1 MSLAEKVSEFIQK
14 NNLIT
19 PGETILAAVSGG
31 PDSTALS
38 LILHS
43 LQKKLK
49 TTVVIFH
56 LDHMV
61 RKNSYKDTIFVEE
74 LAEKLGAQFLTYR
87 YDVAA
92 YAKQKKLSLQ
102 EAAREVRYNLLA
114 DAANKTGA
122 AKIATGHQAN
132 DQIETF
138 FLRLL
143 RGAALTGLKSIPVKR
158 DAIIR
163 PLLNISRREI
173 LDYLQEQNQPY
184 LTDPSNIKPVYL
196 RNRVRSQLLPV
207 LESLNPTYQSVL
219 LNNINL
225 INEEEQLL
233 ELLSTE
239 LAENL
244 ITQEGNFTV
253 IEAASFDGLAA
264 SLKRRLIRR
273 AILNVKGDL
282 RAIESKHIGQITEN
296 YSKFGFSL
304 ELPGDLLFYRD
315 YKVLRIGRKEYFRPV
330 KLIEH
335 HLKIGRSIELK
346 PTGSVIEASLS
357 KKCESSAFIAC
368 LDYAKI
374 EPPLKVRS
382 RQAGDRFQPL
392 GNKGSKKLQDYFV
405 DNKVPKFSRDSIA
418 VIEDK
423 EKIIWVSGFT
433 IDERAKIDK
442 STKEI
447 LKLELR

>member
-1 MSLAEKVSEFIQK
+1 MRLAEKVFEFIRK

-31 PDSTALS
+31 PDSTALAF
-38 LILHS
+38 LLNS
-43 LQKKLK
+43 LQKELK
-49 TTVVIFH
+49 TTLVIFH

-61 RKNSYKDTIFVEE
+61 RKNSYKDTKFVEK
-74 LAEKLGAQFLTYR
+74 LAQALEAEFLAYR
-87 YDVAA
+87 YDVPA
-92 YAKQKKLSLQ
+92 YAIQNKLSLQ
-102 EAAREVRYNLLA
+102 EAARKVRYNLLA
-114 DAANKTGA
+114 EAAEKTGA

-132 DQIETF
+132 DQVETF

-158 DAIIR
+158 GEIIR
-163 PLLNISRREI
+163 PLLSTSRKEI
-173 LDYLQEQNQPY
+173 LDFLKEQNQHF
-184 LTDPSNIKPVYL
+184 LTDPSNIKPIYL
-196 RNRVRSQLLPV
+196 RNRVRKELVPV
-207 LESLNPTYQSVL
+207 LESLNPAYQSVL

-244 ITQEGNFTV
+244 IKEDGDFTV
-253 IEAASFDGLAA
+253 IEADSFEGLAA
-264 SLKRRLIRR
+264 SLKRRIIRQ
-273 AILNVKGDL
+273 AILEVKGDL
-282 RAIESKHIGQITEN
+282 RTIESKHIGLIADN
-296 YSKFGFSL
+296 YYKFGFTL

-315 YKVLRIGRKEYFRPV
+315 YKLLRFGRKENFKPV
-330 KLIEH
+330 KLKSRL
-335 HLKIGRSIELK
+335 LKIGSSIKLK
-346 PTGSVIEASLS
+346 PDGSVLEASIS
-357 KKCESSAFIAC
+357 KKCESSQFKAC

-374 EPPLKVRS
+374 KLPLRVRS
-382 RQAGDRFQPL
+382 RQAGDRFEPL
-392 GNKGSKKLQDYFV
+392 GSKGSKKLQDYFV
-405 DNKVPKFSRDSIA
+405 DKKVPKFSRDTIA

-423 EKIIWVSGFT
+423 EKIIWVSGFS
-433 IDERAKIDK
+433 IDERVKIDK